1 MKKWMVII
9 SIISLVILLG
19 ACGKD
24 DNEKK
29 QAEKTTT
36 ESTTEKPE
44 SSSKETNKATE
55 TKKKDTT
62 DSSDKAATTD
72 DKESTAPKEEKK
84 ETSKSTDTKTQEKP
98 KSPAKTE
105 AFSFLTSGFKVSTVK
120 SILGGDVTT
129 TYLSS
134 SKSFQKDFEALT
146 FFINQ
151 YKVEHV
157 VNSTKEVS
165 ASSPESYLANK
176 NGYVVTLDISIKNNS
191 TKDKM
196 YKADQISLLGAS
208 KSVGGSLDNFV
219 PSDFHLSGSSSDP
232 YNFTAGKTA
241 RGLLTFTMDEATYN
255 DLAKDSQIGVPD
267 PSRFDSGDTKGSSQ
281 DNVVAPFPIK

>member
-9 SIISLVILLG
+9 SIISLVALLG
-19 ACGKD
+19 ACGNN
-24 DNEKK
+24 DNEKDQVDK
-29 QAEKTTT
+29 
-36 ESTTEKPE
+36 S
-44 SSSKETNKATE
+44 
-55 TKKKDTT
+55 TT
-62 DSSDKAATTD
+62 DSTTKKAKTSSNESNKAAETKENDTNDKAATTD
-72 DKESTAPKEEKK
+72 KGSSNPTKEEKDTSTTTDTPKK
-84 ETSKSTDTKTQEKP
+84 ETP
-98 KSPAKTE
+98 KSPAKTK
-105 AFSFLTSGFKVSTVK
+105 AFSFSPSGFKVSTAE

-134 SKSFQKDFEALT
+134 SRSFQKDFEALT
-146 FFINQ
+146 LFINQ

-165 ASSPESYLANK
+165 ASNPESYLANK
-176 NGYVVTLDISIKNNS
+176 NGYVITLDISIKNNS
-191 TKDKM
+191 KKDKM

-208 KSVGGSLDNFV
+208 KSIGGSLDNFI
-219 PSDFHLSGSSSDP
+219 PSGFHLIGSSSDP

-267 PSRFDSGDTKGSSQ
+267 PSRFDSSSTKGSSQ

>member
-9 SIISLVILLG
+9 SIISLVALLG
-19 ACGKD
+19 ACGNN
-24 DNEKK
+24 DNEKDQEDK
-29 QAEKTTT
+29 
-36 ESTTEKPE
+36 S
-44 SSSKETNKATE
+44 
-55 TKKKDTT
+55 TT
-62 DSSDKAATTD
+62 DSTTKKAKSSSNESNKAAETKENDTNDKAATTD
-72 DKESTAPKEEKK
+72 KGISNPTKEEKDTSTTTDTPKK
-84 ETSKSTDTKTQEKP
+84 ETP

-105 AFSFLTSGFKVSTVK
+105 AFSFSPSGFKVSTVE

-146 FFINQ
+146 LFINQ

-157 VNSTKEVS
+157 INPTKEVS
-165 ASSPESYLANK
+165 ASNPESYLANK
-176 NGYVVTLDISIKNNS
+176 NGYVITLDISIKNNS
-191 TKDKM
+191 KKDKM

-208 KSVGGSLDNFV
+208 KSVGGSLDNFI
-219 PSDFHLSGSSSDP
+219 PSGFHLIGSSSDP

-267 PSRFDSGDTKGSSQ
+267 PSRFDSSSTKGSSQ

>member
-9 SIISLVILLG
+9 SIISLVALLG
-19 ACGKD
+19 ACGNN
-24 DNEKK
+24 DNEKDQEDK
-29 QAEKTTT
+29 
-36 ESTTEKPE
+36 S
-44 SSSKETNKATE
+44 
-55 TKKKDTT
+55 TT
-62 DSSDKAATTD
+62 DSTTKKAKSSSNESNKAAETKENDTNDKAATTD
-72 DKESTAPKEEKK
+72 KGSSNPTKEEKD
-84 ETSKSTDTKTQEKP
+84 TSTTTDTP

-105 AFSFLTSGFKVSTVK
+105 AFSFSPSGFKVSTVE

-146 FFINQ
+146 LFINQ

-157 VNSTKEVS
+157 INPTKEVS
-165 ASSPESYLANK
+165 ASNPESYLANK
-176 NGYVVTLDISIKNNS
+176 NGYVITLDISIKNNS
-191 TKDKM
+191 KKDKM

-208 KSVGGSLDNFV
+208 KSVGGSLDNFI
-219 PSDFHLSGSSSDP
+219 PSGFHLIGSSSDP

-267 PSRFDSGDTKGSSQ
+267 PSRFDSSSTKGSSQ

>member
-9 SIISLVILLG
+9 SIISLVALLG
-19 ACGKD
+19 ACGNN
-24 DNEKK
+24 DNEKDQEDK
-29 QAEKTTT
+29 
-36 ESTTEKPE
+36 S
-44 SSSKETNKATE
+44 
-55 TKKKDTT
+55 TT
-62 DSSDKAATTD
+62 DSTTKKAKSSSNESNKAAETKENDTNDKAATTD
-72 DKESTAPKEEKK
+72 KGSSNPTKEEKDTSTTDTPKK
-84 ETSKSTDTKTQEKP
+84 ETP

-105 AFSFLTSGFKVSTVK
+105 AFSFSPSGFKVSTVE

-146 FFINQ
+146 LFINQ

-157 VNSTKEVS
+157 INPTKEVS
-165 ASSPESYLANK
+165 ASNPESYLANK
-176 NGYVVTLDISIKNNS
+176 NGYVITLDISIKNNS
-191 TKDKM
+191 KKDKM

-208 KSVGGSLDNFV
+208 KSVGGSLDNFI
-219 PSDFHLSGSSSDP
+219 PSGFHLIGSSSDP

-267 PSRFDSGDTKGSSQ
+267 PSRFDSSSTKGSSQ